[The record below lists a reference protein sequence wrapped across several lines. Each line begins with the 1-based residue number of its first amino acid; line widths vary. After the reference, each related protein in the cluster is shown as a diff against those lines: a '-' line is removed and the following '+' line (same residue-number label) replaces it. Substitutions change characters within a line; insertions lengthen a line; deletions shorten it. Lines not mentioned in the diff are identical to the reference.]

1 MKRLVWLDIAKG
13 LAILWVVYFH
23 FLATYLDHRPVPPD
37 NWNGFFESAVTASR
51 MAWLKI
57 SGLGLH
63 AVGVFIILNGWA
75 LMQSTA
81 RRAAAGPIAWGQWYR
96 TRLFRLY
103 PMYWMAHLIYL
114 ISPFVARWEPVD
126 HRILLSLLGLRFI
139 NIDMNFY
146 YLNAS
151 WWFFSLLIQFY
162 LIFPLLF
169 RTAQRLG
176 PGTFLLAACAVGFF
190 ARYLMLIVYPQNGSW
205 ILGGFAISRLP
216 EFALGMALGMWHARS
231 ATRAD
236 WFFLRGPGLVAA
248 LLLYPAALQL
258 YHNGFTYV
266 FVDFATGA
274 CCLMLILG
282 IAGFLSRLS
291 GAAQVFALIGT
302 YSYGIYLTHQ
312 PYVIWLGL
320 RIREQPMWLFP
331 FIAVATLA
339 VVSAWGIL
347 LEKAINSLAQ
357 RLASIRL
364 KPHPA

>member
-1 MKRLVWLDIAKG
+1 
-13 LAILWVVYFH
+13 
-23 FLATYLDHRPVPPD
+23 
-37 NWNGFFESAVTASR
+37 
-51 MAWLKI
+51 
-57 SGLGLH
+57 
-63 AVGVFIILNGWA
+63 
-75 LMQSTA
+75 
-81 RRAAAGPIAWGQWYR
+81 
-96 TRLFRLY
+96 
-103 PMYWMAHLIYL
+103 
-114 ISPFVARWEPVD
+114 
-126 HRILLSLLGLRFI
+126 
-139 NIDMNFY
+139 
-146 YLNAS
+146 
-151 WWFFSLLIQFY
+151 
-162 LIFPLLF
+162 
-169 RTAQRLG
+169 
-176 PGTFLLAACAVGFF
+176 
-190 ARYLMLIVYPQNGSW
+190 MLIVYPQNGSW